1 MKEANGEAFINAIFA
16 FDHYLKKQTITIKTP
31 WKEIGE
37 EVNISLSLDLL
48 SLDNWTTNSSEFVK
62 TSLEKRE
69 AKQKSLQD
77 VSKSQS
83 SVSEIKRR

>member
-48 SLDNWTTNSSEFVK
+48 SLDN
-62 TSLEKRE
+62 
-69 AKQKSLQD
+69 
-77 VSKSQS
+77 
-83 SVSEIKRR
+83 